1 MNEYTEL
8 NQPLQ
13 TSEIFSNIPPE
24 ITIPFSTSPHSGK
37 ISPLDTKIR
46 GRLIY
51 LITFF
56 VFATPILVILFQ
68 LYSKY
73 SKIKDTNL
81 QIKNTTA
88 SLNSLQDI
96 NNKQKETFSIYNK
109 ENLEITQ
116 FLENKKIENVTNNY
130 KIINLKDK
138 IEKLNEE
145 ITNLSFEKNLLV
157 DTYVSLLKEAKLG

>member
-24 ITIPFSTSPHSGK
+24 ITIPLSTLHILGKSPSRHENKRSDNLV
-37 ISPLDTKIR
+37 IA
-46 GRLIY
+46 
-51 LITFF
+51 FF
-56 VFATPILVILFQ
+56 LFVTPILVILFQ
-68 LYSKY
+68 LYCKY
-73 SKIKDTNL
+73 SKIKNTNL

-116 FLENKKIENVTNNY
+116 LLENKK
-130 KIINLKDK
+130 
-138 IEKLNEE
+138 
-145 ITNLSFEKNLLV
+145 
-157 DTYVSLLKEAKLG
+157 